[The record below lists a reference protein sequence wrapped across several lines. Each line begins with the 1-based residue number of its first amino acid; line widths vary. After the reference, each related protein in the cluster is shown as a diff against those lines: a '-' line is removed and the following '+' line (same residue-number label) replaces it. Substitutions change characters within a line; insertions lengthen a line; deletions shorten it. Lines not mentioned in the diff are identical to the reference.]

1 MQLEMDVGLTVVI
14 ASDHAGVDLK
24 EFIQHKLQNHG
35 ARIAQVVDMGPHGMD
50 RVDYPDYAVKVCNA
64 ILSKQAH
71 VGILICGSGVGM
83 SMMANRHAHI
93 RCALVSEPTTATLS
107 KQHNNSNVLAL
118 GARLIGP
125 DQAWACV
132 EAWLKASYEGGRH
145 DGRIAKLDIK
155 L

>member
-1 MQLEMDVGLTVVI
+1 MDVGLTVVI

-24 EFIQHKLQNHG
+24 EFIQHKLKNHG
-35 ARIAQVVDMGPHGMD
+35 ARIAKVVDLGPD
-50 RVDYPDYAVKVCNA
+50 SVERVDYPDYAVKVCDA

-83 SMMANRHAHI
+83 SMMANRHPGI

-107 KQHNNSNVLAL
+107 KQHNNSNVLSM
-118 GARLIGP
+118 GARLVGP

-145 DGRIAKLDIK
+145 DGRINKLDAP

>member
-1 MQLEMDVGLTVVI
+1 MEMDVGLTVAI

-24 EFIQHKLQNHG
+24 EFLHYKLQDHG
-35 ARIAQVVDMGPHGMD
+35 ARIAKVVDLGPQGME
-50 RVDYPDYAVKVCNA
+50 RVDYPDYAVKVCES
-64 ILSKQAH
+64 ILHKKAH
-71 VGILICGSGVGM
+71 LGILICGSGVGM
-83 SMMANRHAHI
+83 SMMANRYKHI
-93 RCALVSEPTTATLS
+93 RCALVHEPTSAALS
-107 KQHNNSNVLAL
+107 KQHNNSNVLSM

-132 EAWLKASYEGGRH
+132 EAWLRASYEGGRH